1 MSEEFKNTLDSFI
14 KEIIIKI
21 QDKSTLGE
29 IQNKYNDLTEQY
41 YNLTVLSKEEFELIE
56 NDLSNYENLIKEK
69 EKIIEDLNIQISS
82 QKKEYED
89 KINLFLDDMKKKEQ
103 LEYENQQIKIKYNEL
118 ENKYRC
124 CNNDNIQLS
133 IKIKEDEVKLSKF
146 ENENKKIK
154 KENFE
159 KFETLNELQREAKL
173 KERSIDDL
181 TQKITKF
188 STLNAELEKK
198 NKQLTT
204 EVSSKKIYY
213 ENQINTL
220 KKQIEQ
226 LSNSNYTLTKENNEI
241 QNQLKDFQ
249 IYTSMVKAKTTRID
263 EKDFSILE
271 IMSQRAEKAELEI
284 INLRKLNED
293 LNDEIKIL
301 KKKIE
306 PLENMCLINLKNEID
321 GNKDINNNISHN
333 IIENLSQEDISQIE
347 QIKNEPKKLLENI
360 IQLKNENI
368 NLYTQMKEITIEC
381 NQRLRN
387 KSKNC

>member
-41 YNLTVLSKEEFELIE
+41 YNLTVLSKEEFESID

-82 QKKEYED
+82 Q
-89 KINLFLDDMKKKEQ
+89 KKEQ

-133 IKIKEDEVKLSKF
+133 IKIKEDEVKLSKL

-333 IIENLSQEDISQIE
+333 IIENLSQDDISQIE
-347 QIKNEPKKLLENI
+347 QIKNEPKKLLEMI
-360 IQLKNENI
+360 FQLKNENI

>member
-41 YNLTVLSKEEFELIE
+41 YNLTVLSKEEFESID

-103 LEYENQQIKIKYNEL
+103 LEYENQQIKIKYKEL
-118 ENKYRC
+118 ENKCRC
-124 CNNDNIQLS
+124 CNNDNIQLR

-333 IIENLSQEDISQIE
+333 IIENLSQDDISQIE
-347 QIKNEPKKLLENI
+347 QIKNEPKKLLEMI
-360 IQLKNENI
+360 FQLKNENI